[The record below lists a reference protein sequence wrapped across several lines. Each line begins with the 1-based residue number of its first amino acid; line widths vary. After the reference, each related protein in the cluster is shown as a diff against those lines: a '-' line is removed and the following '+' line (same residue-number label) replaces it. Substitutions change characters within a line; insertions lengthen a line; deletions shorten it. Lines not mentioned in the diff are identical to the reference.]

1 MRVDEV
7 LSAGELQVVAFSRL
21 FVAKSPAN
29 SSLFGSSWTPRTR
42 SVFWWPQTIIW
53 DISSTVS
60 GGIRRREDD
69 PVIGN
74 DTFEAFEY
82 ILRTAREM
90 HVPLSFCCN
99 DQVDFLLL
107 GGDLF
112 DANKPSR
119 STLNKTIE
127 LLNKY
132 CLGSGDIDFTY
143 LPTDDSPLA
152 VLWDWILSAYKVV
165 R

>member
-1 MRVDEV
+1 
-7 LSAGELQVVAFSRL
+7 
-21 FVAKSPAN
+21 
-29 SSLFGSSWTPRTR
+29 
-42 SVFWWPQTIIW
+42 
-53 DISSTVS
+53 
-60 GGIRRREDD
+60 
-69 PVIGN
+69 
-74 DTFEAFEY
+74 
-82 ILRTAREM
+82 M
-90 HVPLSFCCN
+90 HVFLSIRCN

-152 VLWDWILSAYKVV
+152 VLWNWILPAYRIV